1 MDLGIKERK
10 ITKGGRLAKINGH
23 LIDVIRRPS
32 KWGTTIVRPHR
43 GFRWSQRP
51 PFELLPM
58 LPSVEMY
65 DKWERQ
71 KAAKRAKD
79 LDEKSRSKKAGSFV
93 IFGKKVD
100 IKKVKREP
108 HEQWFEEKHEVELVS
123 PRSGTSFCYNVEK
136 IRTPAYN

>member
-1 MDLGIKERK
+1 MRGRSQ
-10 ITKGGRLAKINGH
+10 GGRLAKINGH

-32 KWGTTIVRPHR
+32 KWGTTITRPYR
-43 GFRWSQRP
+43 GFRWSERP

-71 KAAKRAKD
+71 KAAKKAKE
-79 LDEKSRSKKAGSFV
+79 LDEKSRRKKSGSFV
-93 IFGKKVD
+93 IFRKKIE
-100 IKKVKREP
+100 IKKEKRKP
-108 HEQWFEEKHEVELVS
+108 KEQWFEEKTQIELVS
-123 PRSGTSFCYNVEK
+123 VRNEYRSFYYNVEK